1 MDNFESDNHALDH
14 VTDQFRTDLKEF
26 SQTPE
31 TIIDVLKD
39 NIVNLKP
46 TIEIELERKRALKII
61 VALHVTFHQA
71 TDPTFLS
78 EPPPVFKS
86 SPIEVLAATDI
97 NGVLQSIYDQLL
109 KKIDDFEVHGNCP
122 VWTYTHT
129 SATRFEHQH
138 TSLCLM
144 I

>member
-71 TDPTFLS
+71 TDPTFL
-78 EPPPVFKS
+78 
-86 SPIEVLAATDI
+86 
-97 NGVLQSIYDQLL
+97 
-109 KKIDDFEVHGNCP
+109 
-122 VWTYTHT
+122 
-129 SATRFEHQH
+129 
-138 TSLCLM
+138 
-144 I
+144 